1 MSHPHDRRPRPGP
14 NRATGSEM
22 AIVQLHDVSFSYGGR
37 RVLDHMSLRI
47 DPRER
52 VAVIGANGAGKTTL
66 LKLIGGVLRA
76 NAGSVEIEGTDVA
89 RIPRRQMAR
98 LVAMVPQEL
107 VIPFSFTVREM
118 VELGRTAHMSLFG
131 GFGTADRHAIA
142 HALDVTDS
150 TCLASRVVN
159 ELSGGE
165 RQRVLVAM
173 ALAQQPRVLLLDEPT
188 QRLDLTRQAEI
199 LDLIRDV
206 SAERGLTVLAA
217 IHDLN
222 LAALYFDRLIV
233 LSGGAIVAD
242 GTPDQVM
249 KAEVLEP
256 VYAGRL
262 RFVPVSASTPPIVL
276 PAPCFGGT
284 PRVRAGGEALAQ
296 PPPGE
301 RADRGVHDGPTE
313 PGL

>member
-1 MSHPHDRRPRPGP
+1 
-14 NRATGSEM
+14 M
-22 AIVQLHDVSFSYGGR
+22 AIVQVHDVSFSYGGR
-37 RVLDHMSLRI
+37 GVLDHMSLQL
-47 DPRER
+47 DPSER
-52 VAVIGANGAGKTTL
+52 VAVIGPNGAGKTTL

-76 NAGSVEIEGTDVA
+76 SAGSVRIDGTDIA
-89 RIPRRQMAR
+89 EIPRRQMAR
-98 LVAMVPQEL
+98 LVAVVPQEL

-118 VELGRTAHMSLFG
+118 VELGRTAYMRLFS
-131 GFGTADRHAIA
+131 GFGTVDRLAVE

-173 ALAQQPRVLLLDEPT
+173 ALAQQPRILLLDEPT

-206 SAERGLTVLAA
+206 SAERGLTVLSA

-233 LSGGAIVAD
+233 LSGGVIVAD
-242 GTPDQVM
+242 GAPSQVM
-249 KAEVLEP
+249 KADVLEP
-256 VYAGRL
+256 AYAGRL
-262 RFVPVSASTPPIVL
+262 RFVPVGASATPLVL
-276 PAPCFGGT
+276 PAPKFG
-284 PRVRAGGEALAQ
+284 
-296 PPPGE
+296 
-301 RADRGVHDGPTE
+301 ADT
-313 PGL
+313 